1 MDSSSSLY
9 VKLQDAE
16 NKTLKACQQ
25 MLLLSDKLEYLK
37 NKYEKAVADNIK
49 SFRYP
54 LRMRIVV
61 LEGVIN
67 MYYQY
72 TSEKHREAEMLRY
85 ELFGQ
90 EPEFSPFEE
99 E

>member
-1 MDSSSSLY
+1 MDSSLY
-9 VKLQDAE
+9 AKLQDSE
-16 NKTLKACQQ
+16 NRTQKACQQ
-25 MLLLSDKLEYLK
+25 MISLSNHLQYLK
-37 NKYEKAVADNIK
+37 NKYEKAVHDNLR
-49 SFRYP
+49 SYRYP

-67 MYYQY
+67 MFYQY
-72 TSEKHREAEMLRY
+72 TSEKHSEAEALRY

-90 EPEFSPFEE
+90 EPEYSHFEE

>member
-1 MDSSSSLY
+1 MDSSMY
-9 VKLQDAE
+9 AKLQDAE
-16 NKTLKACQQ
+16 NRTQKACQQ

-37 NKYEKAVADNIK
+37 NKYEKAVIDNIR

-72 TSEKHREAEMLRY
+72 TAEKHKEAEMLRFK
-85 ELFGQ
+85 LFGQ
-90 EPEFSPFEE
+90 EPEFRPFEE